1 MRRDSGQRL
10 VARLLTIASTCSR
23 MASTTSSCRALGSGF
38 ESQADLGGAQSIWHL
53 QCQGV

>member
-23 MASTTSSCRALGSGF
+23 MASITSSCRALGSGF